1 MNKLNHKLY
10 NHILEKIN
18 ELEYDEDIKI
28 LHHTLFE
35 SQQITNKDSNIS
47 VALIN
52 IPCGG
57 FGDIVNC
64 KTFSDYL
71 KEWYPNMKVYICTS
85 SPDKFK
91 SLGIQTKDLV
101 KLEAIKVYKKEEGGE
116 CQPFNN
122 LKFSKRPPKF
132 DLTVVVPM
140 VNEKFNYKSL
150 KNLIPNV
157 NNFNSF
163 AVSEYNGE
171 YGPYAFPV
179 GVGHDQLGLMLTNM
193 KIKKHNFIKGPYA
206 LAYTAGH
213 DRGQGVLT
221 HTNTCIMSFIEMIC
235 KKYNKHKTFQFII
248 PPWFCSEDSDYEI
261 SLVNSQ
267 QLKTRFNNIVK
278 KYFDKSYLVLK
289 DKRIIPLFEN
299 QKQKHNNILILRGD
313 ILPKQR
319 PDFISLIKYSVED
332 VLLTGDQSITD
343 GLAYSTLNKR
353 IWYQI
358 SPWKKDFAKELSKAI
373 PNKYLDNFR
382 TSCGTLKGL
391 HVNLNNKNLIKNHD
405 FRKKGKKRM
414 NGILKFNSMKED
426 PLIQILIDCI
436 EHSRYKD
443 TTLEKFKKRV
453 ELKYKI

>member
-1 MNKLNHKLY
+1 MNHKVK
-10 NHILEKIN
+10 HIIDRIN
-18 ELEYDEDIKI
+18 DLKYDEDIKV

-35 SQQITNKDSNIS
+35 GDKISKKESNVS

-71 KEWYPNMKVYICTS
+71 KEWYPSMKVSICTS
-85 SPDKFK
+85 APDKFK
-91 SLGIQTKDLV
+91 SLGIPTKDLAE
-101 KLEAIKVYKKEEGGE
+101 LLPIKIHDETEKGE

-122 LKFSKRPPKF
+122 LKFKNKVPKF
-132 DLTVVVPM
+132 DLMIVVPM
-140 VNEKFNYKSL
+140 VNEQFKYKSL
-150 KNLIPNV
+150 QKLIPYA

-179 GVGHDQLGLMLTNM
+179 GVGHNQLGLMLTSM

-213 DRGQGVLT
+213 DRGQGVIT

-235 KKYNKHKTFQFII
+235 KKYNRHKTFQLII
-248 PPWFCSEDSDYEI
+248 PPWFCSEDKDFEI
-261 SLVNSQ
+261 SLMTSA
-267 QLKTRFNNIVK
+267 QLRTRFNNIAK
-278 KYFDKSYLVLK
+278 KYFGKSYLVLK
-289 DKRIIPLFEN
+289 DERIIPLFDTN
-299 QKQKHNNILILRGD
+299 STKNNNVFILRGD

-319 PDFISLIKYSVED
+319 ADFISLIKYSVED
-332 VLLTGDQSITD
+332 VLLTGDQSVTD
-343 GLAYSTLNKR
+343 GIAYSPMNKR

-358 SPWKKDFAKELSKAI
+358 SPWKKDLVYELSKAI

-382 TSCGTLKGL
+382 TSCGALKGIN
-391 HVNLNNKNLIKNHD
+391 VNLNNKNLVKHHD

-414 NGILKFNSMKED
+414 DGILKFNSLKED
-426 PLIQILIDCI
+426 PVIEILMDCI

-443 TTLEKFKKRV
+443 TTLKKFNKRV
-453 ELKYKI
+453 ELKYKL